1 MCMFCR
7 SLFVFL
13 YFFLLV
19 IVLSVL
25 LRSTDSDYP
34 FGIFK
39 LFLENMTT
47 LFIIISSN
55 TMKNKT
61 EKIPHG
67 RNSSKIQS
75 KNRIRSERQNRI
87 RSERQNRI
95 RSERQNRMRSERQ
108 NRYL

>member
-1 MCMFCR
+1 
-7 SLFVFL
+7 
-13 YFFLLV
+13 
-19 IVLSVL
+19 
-25 LRSTDSDYP
+25 
-34 FGIFK
+34 
-39 LFLENMTT
+39 MTS

-95 RSERQNRMRSERQ
+95 RSERQNR
-108 NRYL
+108 YL